1 MGPVLMLLF
10 DNDLENT
17 GGTVTDTLTTG
28 ALAGGGE
35 GTCDSADCTSNT
47 QDRFITGGAA
57 TSTVGVV
64 TTPEPSAL
72 SLLGVAL
79 AALLA
84 GAAIR
89 KASQA

>member
-1 MGPVLMLLF
+1 LMLLF
-10 DNDLENT
+10 DFPLVNT

-28 ALAGGGE
+28 AVDGGGE
-35 GTCDSADCTSNT
+35 GTCDAADCGSST

-84 GAAIR
+84 GAALR